1 MGVTIG
7 TTRLVTTLILLMSV
21 AACNKN
27 APKLPAAVAVMLTPT
42 PPARL
47 LIPVE
52 LPEPAPPEPAVPV
65 EPEPAPAP
73 VRRDPVAAAKP
84 TEKPA
89 TTPPAETGPAPVLTT
104 TVNTAAQE
112 RRIQQ
117 LLGAAQQSL
126 GQVSY
131 RELNPNARAQYD
143 QANTFIRR
151 ANDALKVKNYM
162 FAETL
167 ATRAASLAALLVKG

>member
-1 MGVTIG
+1 M
-7 TTRLVTTLILLMSV
+7 
-21 AACNKN
+21 
-27 APKLPAAVAVMLTPT
+27 
-42 PPARL
+42 
-47 LIPVE
+47 
-52 LPEPAPPEPAVPV
+52 
-65 EPEPAPAP
+65 
-73 VRRDPVAAAKP
+73 
-84 TEKPA
+84 
-89 TTPPAETGPAPVLTT
+89 LTT

-112 RRIQQ
+112 RRILQ